1 MMKENLYLSVIGLS
15 LSVINELKS
24 SINELL
30 NEQYILNWTHLAD
43 AKLQVL
49 LINEDFYD
57 TQLLN
62 KINKQTH
69 ILKLKKDIDHSS
81 SIQNNTLFLPLTNLK
96 ALGEWLKQV
105 LNLPS
110 KATDSIQSP
119 KQSYS
124 NHIQWSIADAL
135 CNEIN
140 SIDSG
145 KYVIKQHDDILAL
158 LDFDEFRFYKNS
170 DAPLTDQVEI
180 ELASLS
186 TVVDYRRHQ
195 KFQDL
200 KHGLWLFFFQQ
211 QYSSSPKLTQYYQ
224 IDFWPQ
230 IVKHEHRKDLYR
242 IAALFMKGSTIAHAT
257 KQLQVSE
264 QLVVDFI
271 LTCQLCA
278 CIKTTELAHADLSQA
293 QQPQSLNA
301 NIKSIFNKLRRKL
314 GL

>member
-1 MMKENLYLSVIGLS
+1 MKENLYLSVIGLS

-24 SINELL
+24 SINQLL
-30 NEQYILNWTHLAD
+30 NEQYVLNWTHLAD

-49 LINEDFYD
+49 LINEDFCD
-57 TQLLN
+57 NQLLS

-69 ILKLKKDIDHSS
+69 ILKLKKNTDHSS
-81 SIQNNTLFLPLTNLK
+81 HIQDNTLFLPLTNLK
-96 ALGEWLKQV
+96 ALGDWLKKV
-105 LNLPS
+105 LNLSS
-110 KATDSIQSP
+110 KKTESIQSIE
-119 KQSYS
+119 QSYS
-124 NHIQWSIADAL
+124 THIEWSVIDTL

-140 SIDSG
+140 DIETG
-145 KYVIKQHDDILAL
+145 KYVIKQNDTILAL

-170 DAPLTDQVEI
+170 DALFTDQVEL

-200 KHGLWLFFFQQ
+200 KHGLWLFLFQQ
-211 QYSSSPKLTQYYQ
+211 QYAATPHLTQYYQ

-230 IVKHEHRKDLYR
+230 IVTHTHRRDLYR
-242 IAALFMKGSTIAHAT
+242 IAALFMKGSTIAQAT
-257 KQLQVSE
+257 QQLNVPKQLVI
-264 QLVVDFI
+264 DFI
-271 LTCQLCA
+271 LACQLCHCLEA
-278 CIKTTELAHADLSQA
+278 TDTNDTHLMDA
-293 QQPQSLNA
+293 QQPQTLNE